1 MIRPLNVDGY
11 TSGKFIYKEF
21 IYKEFIHKEFM
32 YKDFIHKVKI
42 RNVFAN
48 NVAEKYMMYDMM
60 KLSNRQDG
68 ISAGKDKRRN
78 VWIFT

>member
-1 MIRPLNVDGY
+1 MDVN
-11 TSGKFIYKEF
+11 SFGK
-21 IYKEFIHKEFM
+21 
-32 YKDFIHKVKI
+32 FIHKVKI

-48 NVAEKYMMYDMM
+48 NVAEKYMMYGMM
-60 KLSNRQDG
+60 KLSDRQDG

>member
-1 MIRPLNVDGY
+1 MIRPLKVDGN
-11 TSGKFIYKEF
+11 SFGK
-21 IYKEFIHKEFM
+21 
-32 YKDFIHKVKI
+32 FIHKVKI

-48 NVAEKYMMYDMM
+48 NVAEKYMMYGMM
-60 KLSNRQDG
+60 KLSDRQDG